1 MAVLGSFDTH
11 TDQLDRQQT
20 LFAQLD
26 PALSAFHA
34 AMSDIGAGDEVT
46 SFTLSDF
53 SRTLQPNT
61 GGGSDHAWGSH
72 QLIIGDAVK
81 GGALYGSMPE
91 LALGSQDDEGAEGR
105 WIPTIATDQY
115 AATLSTWFG
124 ASGNALSAVLPNLSA
139 FSTPP
144 PAFL

>member
-11 TDQLDRQQT
+11 TSQLTRQQT

-26 PALSAFHA
+26 PALSAFHT
-34 AMSDIGAGDEVT
+34 AMADIGAGSEVT

-72 QLIIGDAVK
+72 QLIVGDAVK
-81 GGALYGSMPE
+81 GGALYGTMPE
-91 LALGSQDDEGAEGR
+91 LALGSPDDEGTEGR
-105 WIPTIATDQY
+105 WIPTISTDQY

-124 ASGNALSAVLPNLSA
+124 ASGSALSAVLPNLSA
-139 FSTPP
+139 FSKP